1 MNFFA
6 HYTNETNIIEFNK
19 VSSENKFL
27 LMELSKMS
35 YLDILKMPISECR
48 KYVQWKVK
56 YDKERQ
62 EAQKKAMENMKR

>member
-1 MNFFA
+1 
-6 HYTNETNIIEFNK
+6 
-19 VSSENKFL
+19 
-27 LMELSKMS
+27 MS
-35 YLDILKMPISECR
+35 YLDILKMPINECR